1 MTKIDQMQLRYA
13 TGDTPRRIVI
23 LIYPDICALDTVG
36 PLEAFAMANDLA
48 QQSGT
53 NRPLYDL
60 AVVAATAS
68 PVPTSVGFAVTPTCG
83 IDQLE
88 FPVDT
93 LLVSGGDGRLQA
105 SKDERL
111 ITFLR
116 RAVRMCVRSGIT
128 QFLDIGS
135 GIPTVGN
142 VHEIAQLA
150 DPTCRVVY
158 VDVDPV
164 AISHTRQIL
173 AGNERATVVRGD
185 FRKPDEI
192 LAADELRRMLDFD
205 KPIAL
210 ILVAVLHFIH
220 DSDDPA
226 GIIRRFHDALVPGS
240 HLVIAHGSRDT
251 EGMPT
256 ENLHSAREMYQRSVA
271 QVSLRSQQ
279 EVADLFAGWSLLPPG
294 VVWIPHW
301 RPDDPILTTDP
312 FLPNAGYAGVGRKP
326 RIDSSRTV

>member
-1 MTKIDQMQLRYA
+1 MERPNWAPLDVDVNQPSIS
-13 TGDTPRRIVI
+13 RIW
-23 LIYPDICALDTVG
+23 DWFLDG
-36 PLEAFAMANDLA
+36 SHN
-48 QQSGT
+48 
-53 NRPLYDL
+53 
-60 AVVAATAS
+60 
-68 PVPTSVGFAVTPTCG
+68 FAVDREVATEMLALMPEG
-83 IDQLE
+83 PQMA
-88 FPVDT
+88 
-93 LLVSGGDGRLQA
+93 QA
-105 SKDERL
+105 NRA
-111 ITFLR
+111 FLR

-185 FRKPDEI
+185 FRRPDEI

-205 KPIAL
+205 QPIAL

-251 EGMPT
+251 EGMPR

-271 QVSLRSQQ
+271 QVSLRSQA
-279 EVADLFAGWSLLPPG
+279 EVTDLFAGWNLLPPG

-326 RIDSSRTV
+326 RNGSSRTV